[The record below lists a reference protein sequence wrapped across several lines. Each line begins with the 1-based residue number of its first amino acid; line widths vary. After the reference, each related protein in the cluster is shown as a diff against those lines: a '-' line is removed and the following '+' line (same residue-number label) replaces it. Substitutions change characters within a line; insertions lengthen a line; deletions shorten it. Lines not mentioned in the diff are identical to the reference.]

1 MEAVA
6 EWPNAPVCGTGFRG
20 FESRQSPE
28 GLGSGL
34 QLSEPSPT
42 LSIDK
47 A

>member
-28 GLGSGL
+28 GLGSGKWGQNL
-34 QLSEPSPT
+34 DPYF
-42 LSIDK
+42 
-47 A
+47 